1 MSTAKKQKTEHPPP
15 VINPHKMQ
23 HYRFSSIKI
32 PIFQSFPSG
41 SLTGEFS
48 VAISTTDIDPNSPR
62 LLPFVNICFA
72 EESDDPF
79 ISDSI
84 YLDHG
89 GSNMLSTRVSAVY
102 EEMFFT
108 FDGQGADAIEM
119 VCQRSDVAE
128 MVSNRG
134 GYLELVSMAMTEFKD
149 NDHLLEEHDFPA
161 KIKLYCVIAN
171 QPMPTS
177 AELADV
183 TEWRKPDAI
192 SFWSLALGSHPRC
205 GVGVFQ
211 MVLRNE
217 GLLRIICSFLKFEA
231 DFASLEKLIEVWI
244 GQSPNFCYDKP
255 DFIKS
260 LTASN
265 LLHEYKRFLIL
276 KTRAEDWTSQI
287 LSPPMLR
294 DLWTAERLIDE
305 VWHLHIASPSYVE
318 DIQLFTKGHQI
329 QHHPVLR
336 DVAEPRYELTR
347 KLALEHIKETGEE
360 KLNWQRMWPEIPVD
374 ISSDSEGMESDGCC

>member
-1 MSTAKKQKTEHPPP
+1 
-15 VINPHKMQ
+15 
-23 HYRFSSIKI
+23 
-32 PIFQSFPSG
+32 
-41 SLTGEFS
+41 
-48 VAISTTDIDPNSPR
+48 
-62 LLPFVNICFA
+62 
-72 EESDDPF
+72 
-79 ISDSI
+79 
-84 YLDHG
+84 
-89 GSNMLSTRVSAVY
+89 MLSTRVSAVN

-265 LLHEYKRFLIL
+265 LLLEYKRFLIL
-276 KTRAEDWTSQI
+276 KTRAEDWTSNP
-287 LSPPMLR
+287 L
-294 DLWTAERLIDE
+294 TAN
-305 VWHLHIASPSYVE
+305 V
-318 DIQLFTKGHQI
+318 
-329 QHHPVLR
+329 
-336 DVAEPRYELTR
+336 TR
-347 KLALEHIKETGEE
+347 FMD
-360 KLNWQRMWPEIPVD
+360 R
-374 ISSDSEGMESDGCC
+374 